1 MSFDFKKY
9 YDVGNHLKNF
19 STKEEYQRSSI
30 SRFYYS
36 VFHPVKDY
44 YEESFRKVLPSD
56 NSHSTLIDAL
66 ENSPF
71 EEENELGEKMRVLR
85 NNRNEA
91 DYDRKKLEGNTLKK
105 TKDYTDKVLIQLDEL
120 LKNPLRLMKK

>member
-9 YDVGNHLKNF
+9 YDVGNHLKNV

-91 DYDRKKLEGNTLKK
+91 DYDRKKLEGNKLKK
-105 TKDYTDKVLIQLDEL
+105 TKDYTDKVLIQLDKL